1 MLSIKEI
8 NSPVEGSTVFYS
20 DFLLQFHSY
29 YIPEMTLLKFSGSW
43 KSNFETNTKNHTN
56 AKHHKAQSRWHIL
69 LFIIKV

>member
-43 KSNFETNTKNHTN
+43 KSNFETNTK
-56 AKHHKAQSRWHIL
+56 KPY
-69 LFIIKV
+69 